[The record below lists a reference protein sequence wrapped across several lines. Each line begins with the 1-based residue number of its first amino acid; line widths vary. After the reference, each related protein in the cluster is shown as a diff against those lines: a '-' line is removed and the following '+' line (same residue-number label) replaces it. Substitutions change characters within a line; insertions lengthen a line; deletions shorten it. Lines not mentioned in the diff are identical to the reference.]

1 MARSLKLNCWRIRLA
16 MFQLATS
23 CVVFLLQRWQPE
35 ICTFLHNLNFS
46 ILDWLKWFV
55 VLNWPIFP
63 HNLIVWY
70 KFDCIILANKLCA
83 FQTDFCIIFKWCFVS
98 SESCLCRL
106 PLTPDIPILAGP
118 GQLWPD
124 QLWGYP
130 DHRGRKLSATM
141 AGISCIEL
149 CDLWPN
155 HGRCDWVCRG
165 LTVHCGWILTSIFAL
180 FQFVSFNRQPFS
192 VMLN

>member
-1 MARSLKLNCWRIRLA
+1 
-16 MFQLATS
+16 MFQFATS

-98 SESCLCRL
+98 SESCLRRP
-106 PLTPDIPILAGP
+106 PLTPDISNSSRPRPIVTRSVMRLSWSQRAEIIRHYGWDFLRWTVWFVTKSWEVWL
-118 GQLWPD
+118 GVSRIDSALW
-124 QLWGYP
+124 LN
-130 DHRGRKLSATM
+130 T
-141 AGISCIEL
+141 
-149 CDLWPN
+149 DLDI
-155 HGRCDWVCRG
+155 C
-165 LTVHCGWILTSIFAL
+165 
-180 FQFVSFNRQPFS
+180 FVSICQF
-192 VMLN
+192 